1 MERENAPY
9 LVEIK
14 KYYESIFNKFKNI
27 EIKDENE
34 IQIMNLQLTDT
45 EVNLLNLTF
54 DEFINEDSDK
64 IVEEV
69 NAGSSYKTLKELR
82 ELLIPQEKRG

>member
-1 MERENAPY
+1 
-9 LVEIK
+9 
-14 KYYESIFNKFKNI
+14 
-27 EIKDENE
+27 
-34 IQIMNLQLTDT
+34 MNLQLTDT

-82 ELLIPQEKRG
+82 ELLIPKEKRG